1 MVVVERGTMSV
12 QGPLRRRRLDQLA
25 VSEIVVQPWNP
36 WCLIRSP
43 LVKPW
48 FVATFVADN
57 GSTLVEMPQ
66 RAWTAADIARIGT
79 AIGVESPRIECLV

>member
-48 FVATFVADN
+48 FIATFC
-57 GSTLVEMPQ
+57 
-66 RAWTAADIARIGT
+66 R
-79 AIGVESPRIECLV
+79 